1 MKRYAKQHYSRLW
14 IVAFLALIGLVTA
27 SDKAFSAQIE
37 TPAKRLGDR
46 YGGGIIFYVDATG
59 QHGLIAAPGDFKEKM
74 TWDKAITECK
84 ALEYDGYS
92 DWRLPSLNELNK
104 LFLAKSS
111 VGGFAD
117 SDEYYWS
124 SSVEKSGKKGVI
136 IWYQDF
142 GDGTQIYIDSGKTE
156 DNRVRAV
163 RAF

>member
-1 MKRYAKQHYSRLW
+1 
-14 IVAFLALIGLVTA
+14 
-27 SDKAFSAQIE
+27 
-37 TPAKRLGDR
+37 
-46 YGGGIIFYVDATG
+46 
-59 QHGLIAAPGDFKEKM
+59 
-74 TWDKAITECK
+74 
-84 ALEYDGYS
+84 
-92 DWRLPSLNELNK
+92 
-104 LFLAKSS
+104 LAKSS